1 MCGRFVSTTPA
12 AQLAAYF
19 DVDLVTG
26 AAESHRPD
34 TNTAPT
40 SDVLVVVE
48 TDDVRRLDAFHWG
61 LVPSW
66 AKDPSIGNRMINAR
80 SETAAEKPSFRRAF
94 TRRRCLVPVDG
105 FYEWARVAGQKV
117 KQPYFIHRPDDEPY
131 ALAGLWEQWTPPTPD
146 GPDLPDEHEA
156 PPAQVPLRSVTILT
170 TGANRAMAA
179 VHDRMPVVVPPSGW
193 DAWLSPQV
201 QDREVVSEFLVAA
214 PDALFRLRPV
224 STEVN
229 NVRHKGE
236 HLLERVSPIDG
247 APDGA
252 PD

>member
-1 MCGRFVSTTPA
+1 MCGRFVSTTPP

-19 DVDLVTG
+19 DVDHVTG
-26 AAESHRPD
+26 AAQAHRPD

-40 SDVLVVVE
+40 TDVLVVVE

-105 FYEWARVAGQKV
+105 FYEWARVPGQRV
-117 KQPYFIHRPDDEPY
+117 KQPYFVHRPDDEPY
-131 ALAGLWEQWTPPTPD
+131 ALAGLWERWIPPGSDDLD
-146 GPDLPDEHEA
+146 GAGGRD
-156 PPAQVPLRSVTILT
+156 PLCSVTILT
-170 TGANRAMAA
+170 TTANQAMTP
-179 VHDRMPVVVPPSGW
+179 VHDRMPVVIPPAGW
-193 DAWLSPQV
+193 DTWLSPNE
-201 QDREVVSEFLVAA
+201 QDRDVVQAFLVPA
-214 PDALFRLRPV
+214 PDALIRLRPV

-229 NVRHKGE
+229 NVRHRGE
-236 HLLERVSPIDG
+236 HLLDRVAPIDG
-247 APDGA
+247 APVGSD
-252 PD
+252 

>member
-1 MCGRFVSTTPA
+1 MCGRFVSTTPP

-19 DVDLVTG
+19 DVDRVTG
-26 AAESHRPD
+26 AAEAHHPN

-48 TDDVRRLDAFHWG
+48 EGDTRRLDAFHWG

-66 AKDPSIGNRMINAR
+66 AKEQSIGNRMINAR

-94 TRRRCLVPVDG
+94 TRRRCIVPVDG
-105 FYEWARVAGQKV
+105 FYEWAKVPGQKL

-131 ALAGLWEQWTPPTPD
+131 ALAGLWEQWSPPAPEGADDPD
-146 GPDLPDEHEA
+146 GGALSE
-156 PPAQVPLRSVTILT
+156 PLRSVTILT
-170 TGANRAMAA
+170 AGANQAMSA

-193 DAWLSPQV
+193 DAWLSPEM
-201 QDREVVSEFLVAA
+201 QDRDAVTAFLVAA

-229 NVRHKGE
+229 NVRNHGA
-236 HLLERVSPIDG
+236 HLLDPVPPIEG
-247 APDGA
+247 APAGSD
-252 PD
+252 